1 MEDPKTTTHQA
12 HGTPSS
18 PDCAALPDLTRLR
31 YFHGQMLGAN
41 DLQTEQEYFRKQ
53 LKLINRCLHGYGTVC
68 GLEVTPVREEVPCDP
83 KVERKPEDWHLRTM
97 IECGLALDC
106 EGESLVVKYPIT
118 VDLWKELSDD
128 DRRRILSAMSGTGQT
143 IPPIYLG
150 ICYCVQP
157 LDPVRPVLPDACGAI
172 SECIYSK
179 VRDTVRV
186 KVSLEKP
193 RTDDRCET
201 CCEACNDRCLILAAI
216 QLKIDQTGKGL
227 EIAGVDNS
235 IRRWLATYVPTTIT
249 GVNWTHA
256 GEYEPDD
263 AEKILRNGMV
273 VEFSRDVSA
282 QEISAGIVDVIVF
295 EGGKGRHAGIYY
307 LDLEARLD
315 KNRLTFKQTSDEE
328 LQDGDRLLIF
338 LRTDFILD
346 ACCYA
351 VDGNHAGG
359 KVPLLKGYEANKRR
373 QVYIE
378 GSGKNPSGCKRPP
391 RRYGAW
397 VSGNGSP
404 GGSFESWIYLKKQP
418 REQKPVEQKRTD
430 DAEQAS

>member
-1 MEDPKTTTHQA
+1 MDDHKKPTDQA
-12 HGTPSS
+12 PAAAN
-18 PDCAALPDLTRLR
+18 CAALPDLTRLR

-41 DLQTEQEYFRKQ
+41 DFQTEQEYFRKQ

-68 GLEVTPVREEVPCDP
+68 GLEVKPVKSEIPCDP
-83 KVERKPEDWHLRTM
+83 KVERKPDDWKIQVT

-106 EGESLVVKYPIT
+106 EGESLVVKYPIN
-118 VDLWKELSDD
+118 VDLWKELNDD
-128 DRRRILSAMSGTGQT
+128 DRRRITGTMGEKGRI
-143 IPPIYLG
+143 IPPIYLS

-193 RTDDRCET
+193 CADDRCET
-201 CCEACNDRCLILAAI
+201 CCEACNDRCLVLAAI
-216 QLKIDQTGKGL
+216 HLKIDQTGKGL

-249 GVNWTHA
+249 GINWSHA

-263 AEKILRNGMV
+263 AEKILRDGMV

-282 QEISAGIVDVIVF
+282 QEISTGIVDVIVY
-295 EGGKGRHAGIYY
+295 EGGKGRHAGIYFLN
-307 LDLEARLD
+307 LDVRLD

-328 LQDGDRLLIF
+328 LQDGDRLLII
-338 LRTDFILD
+338 LRADFILD
-346 ACCYA
+346 ACCYP
-351 VDGNHAGG
+351 VDGNHSGG
-359 KVPLLKGYEANKRR
+359 KVPLLKGFDTNKRKSL
-373 QVYIE
+373 YID
-378 GSGKNPSGCKRPP
+378 GSGKNSSGCDRPP

-404 GGSFESWIYLKKQP
+404 GGSFESWIFLKKQP
-418 REQKPVEQKRTD
+418 KEQKPVEQKPPDETN
-430 DAEQAS
+430 QAS